1 MEKKKREHKE
11 TKTVSRTKTIPTLA
25 AMNLVILFLTLLSKG
40 FIFDASILTA
50 QILLVELTLIPSLI
64 MLQSFV
70 LVLIILLIAVL
81 IGPPFF
87 GLTHLFISW
96 ITVFLVY
103 IYQRQTAKAVHEI
116 DELLKLESRL
126 STHGYNIE
134 EVEEKILESLKT
146 NEIVHIHSISN
157 TLGVDQDLLIQ
168 VVQKMLKEE
177 KIQCLMTTDNQKLIP
192 LTVLKEDIL
201 KELERGENP
210 SVAELSKK
218 LGVENT
224 KLINA
229 IVNLVESGQFEN
241 YFRKYS

>member
-11 TKTVSRTKTIPTLA
+11 IKTVSRTKTIPTLA
-25 AMNLVILFLTLLSKG
+25 AMNLVILILILLFKG
-40 FIFDASILTA
+40 FISDASILTA
-50 QILLVELTLIPSLI
+50 QILLVELTLLPSLI

-96 ITVFLVY
+96 ITVFLIY
-103 IYQRQTAKAVHEI
+103 TYQRQTATAVREI

-126 STHGYNIE
+126 STHGYGIE

-146 NEIVHIHSISN
+146 NEIMHIHSISS
-157 TLGVDQDLLIQ
+157 TLGVDQDLLIR

-192 LTVLKEDIL
+192 LTVLKENIL
-201 KELERGENP
+201 KALEKGENP
-210 SVAELSKK
+210 SVTELSKK

-241 YFRKYS
+241 HFRKYS